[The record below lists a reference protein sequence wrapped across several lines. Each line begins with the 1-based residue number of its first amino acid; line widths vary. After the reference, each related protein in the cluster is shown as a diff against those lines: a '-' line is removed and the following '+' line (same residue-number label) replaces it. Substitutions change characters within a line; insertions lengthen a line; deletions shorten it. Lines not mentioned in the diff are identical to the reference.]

1 MCGIIGCV
9 SHRPVAPILM
19 EGLKRLEYR
28 GYDSAGL
35 VVLESGIFRSKKTAG
50 KLKDLDALLKGH
62 NFLGDVGIG
71 HTRWAT
77 HGVPST
83 YNAHPFFSCDNSIA
97 VVHNGIIENYQEL
110 RKELIKR
117 KHRFQSETDSE
128 VVVHLVEEYLKRHE
142 PLEAVRLVCQKLR
155 GSFAL
160 VFMFKQYPDF
170 IIGARFNSPLV
181 IGLGQRE
188 TFVASDVPA
197 FLRYTKKVVF
207 LEDKQIVEIRRP
219 LTSYG
224 ASLKKAVPLG
234 TGRVSMEQSRQGPP
248 KKVSSNEPSLRIID
262 FAGKNQP
269 FRIARINWNIE
280 SAEKEGYAHFMLK
293 EIYEQPEAVKRTVSY
308 PHYSVIEPIKNRLAL
323 IKRVVLVACGSAW
336 HASLAAKYAIEEL
349 AKLPTEAILS
359 SEFRYALPP
368 LDKNTLVIA
377 VSQSGETA
385 DTLAAIRAA
394 KEQKALCLAICNV
407 VGSSLTRDVHTTLYT
422 FAGPEISVASTK
434 AYTSQLALLNLIA
447 VYLARIRKTI
457 NPRLAKKL
465 LNEIKI
471 LPAKIKEVL
480 SYNKLIKDC
489 AEVYKKANNYLY
501 IGRRNNLPTAYEGAL
516 KMKEISYIHAEGYGA
531 GEMKHGPLALVDG
544 SFPIVAIVLKGSVY
558 EKMISN
564 MQEIKAR
571 NGIIIAIA
579 TKNDKN
585 IRKIAN
591 WVVEIP
597 PTPEF
602 LSPVLAAIPM
612 QLLAYYTAEK
622 RGREIDQP
630 RNLAKSVTVE

>member
-9 SHRPVAPILM
+9 SHRPVARILM

-35 VVLESGIFRSKKTAG
+35 VILEGGIFRSKKTAG
-50 KLKDLDALLKGH
+50 KLKDLDAILRGH
-62 NFLGDVGIG
+62 TFLGDIGIG

-83 YNAHPFFSCDNSIA
+83 SNAHPFFSCDNSIA

-117 KHRFQSETDSE
+117 KHRFQSETDTE
-128 VVVHLVEEYLKRHE
+128 VVVHLVEEYIHRHQ
-142 PLEAVRLVCQKLR
+142 PLEAVRLVCQRLK

-160 VFMFKQYPDF
+160 VFMFTLYPNL

-181 IGLGQRE
+181 IGLGRRE

-197 FLRYTKKVVF
+197 FLRYTKKVVY
-207 LEDKQIVEIRRP
+207 LEDKQLVEISPALAR
-219 LTSYG
+219 
-224 ASLKKAVPLG
+224 KDEVK
-234 TGRVSMEQSRQGPP
+234 
-248 KKVSSNEPSLRIID
+248 IID
-262 FAGKNQP
+262 FAGIRQSYHIS
-269 FRIARINWNIE
+269 RVNWNIQA
-280 SAEKEGYAHFMLK
+280 AEKEGYAHFMLK

-308 PHYSVIEPIKNRLAL
+308 PHYSVIKPIKNRLAQ

-349 AKLPTEAILS
+349 AKLPTEAMLS

-368 LDKNTLVIA
+368 LDRNTLVIA

-385 DTLAAIRAA
+385 DTLAAIRVA

-407 VGSSLTRDVHTTLYT
+407 VGSSLTREVHTTLYT

-434 AYTSQLALLNLIA
+434 AYTSQLALLSLLTIH
-447 VYLARIRKTI
+447 LARIRKTI
-457 NPRLAKKL
+457 SPGLEKRL

-471 LPAKIKEVL
+471 LPDKMKEVL
-480 SYNKLIKDC
+480 SHNKLIKDC
-489 AEVYKKANNYLY
+489 AEAYKNVNNYMY
-501 IGRRNNLPTAYEGAL
+501 IGRRHNLPTAYEGAL

-544 SFPIVAIVLKGSVY
+544 SFPTVAIALKGSVY
-558 EKMISN
+558 EKIISN
-564 MQEIKAR
+564 IQEIRAR
-571 NGIIIAIA
+571 NGIVIAIA
-579 TKNDKN
+579 TKDDKN

-591 WVVEIP
+591 WVIAIP
-597 PTPEF
+597 EVSEF
-602 LSPVLAAIPM
+602 LSPILAAIPL

-622 RGREIDQP
+622 KGREIDQP